1 MDPHQLLGLL
11 RASDAGDVRARRAV
25 DVLESRALGGDR
37 QVQAALFR
45 ARALQVQEETAGF
58 GPSSFASFFA
68 PKRARATTSTGEVRT
83 EQRGNATVITIA
95 TPSAASNLVA
105 SLLGAVIVV
114 AGILLGIMLPGVIR
128 REAAK

>member
-1 MDPHQLLGLL
+1 
-11 RASDAGDVRARRAV
+11 V
-25 DVLESRALGGDR
+25 DILESRALSGDR

-45 ARALQVQEETAGF
+45 ARALGVQEEKRDSLGGTLGAVG
-58 GPSSFASFFA
+58 STFASFFA
-68 PKRARATTSTGEVRT
+68 PKDRAGIASEVRT

-105 SLLGAVIVV
+105 SMLGAMIVV
-114 AGILLGIMLPGVIR
+114 AGILLGIMLPGIIR